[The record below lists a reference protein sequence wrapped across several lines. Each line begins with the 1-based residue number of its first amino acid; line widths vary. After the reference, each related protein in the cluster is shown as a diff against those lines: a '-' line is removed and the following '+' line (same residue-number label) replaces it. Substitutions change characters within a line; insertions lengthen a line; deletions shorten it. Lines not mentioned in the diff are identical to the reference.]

1 MERSASGPTWAIA
14 TPHEEATRAGA
25 AAFEGGGN
33 AVDAAL
39 HAATMLAVAYPHMCG
54 VGGDLF
60 ALVQR
65 PDGETLAVSSSGR
78 SPAAAD
84 PPAPGRAE
92 HEMPIRGP
100 IPITVPGAVAG
111 WRALHGTGAVLS
123 WGGAFSRAIELALD
137 GVPVARSLA
146 ETLAAPDEPF
156 AGDPGLSSIFFAHG
170 IPSAPGA
177 TIRQTALGATLAR
190 IAEGGPEALYGG
202 DIGRAYVRGLNDAG
216 SPIAIEDL
224 AAHRALVLPPL
235 GAAFR
240 DLHVSV
246 VPPNS
251 QGFVLLE
258 ILALLERLRIDPD
271 PHGPEAGTI
280 ARAFASSA
288 RDRDRHLADPDHM
301 TVHPSTLL
309 DDGHLA
315 SLADEIRLELPTTL
329 PARPSGDTIALVTAD
344 AEGFAVSLIQSLFW
358 GFGSGICEPTTGIV
372 AQNRGACFTLEP
384 GHPNAFAPG
393 KLPAHTLMPVIV
405 HDEHGLAAVA
415 GSMGGY
421 AQPQIN
427 AQTLLHLVGG
437 AALDPGAPGGDL
449 ASADRHRRGRSR
461 PGEAFARVVAVPVD
475 RGGGS
480 LRRARARAPDPRA
493 TRRVRCGFGPSV
505 GWGFPGRVTGY
516 AVLVVAPRA
525 RSLSDFG
532 RRRCRIP
539 R

>member
-14 TPHEEATRAGA
+14 TPHEEATLAGA
-25 AAFEGGGN
+25 AAFEDGGN

-39 HAATMLAVAYPHMCG
+39 RAATVLAVAYPHMCG

-78 SPAAAD
+78 APGAAD
-84 PPAPGRAE
+84 PADAAHAGDL
-92 HEMPIRGP
+92 MPIRGP

-111 WRALHGTGAVLS
+111 WRAVHGTGAVLPWS
-123 WGGAFSRAIELALD
+123 GAFSRAIELAID
-137 GVPVARSLA
+137 GVPVTRSLA
-146 ETLAAPDEPF
+146 ATLAAPDEPF
-156 AGDPGLSSIFFAHG
+156 GADPGLSAIFFADG
-170 IPSAPGA
+170 SPSPAGETVHQP
-177 TIRQTALGATLAR
+177 ALGATLAG
-190 IAEGGPEALYGG
+190 IAEAGPEVLYGG
-202 DIGRAYVRGLNDAG
+202 DIGRAYVSGLNDAG
-216 SPIAIEDL
+216 SAISIEDL

-235 GAAFR
+235 AAAFR
-240 DLHVSV
+240 GLHVSV

-258 ILALLERLRIDPD
+258 ILALLERLRVDAD

-280 ARAFASSA
+280 ARVFASSA
-288 RDRDRHLADPDHM
+288 RDRDRHLGDPEHM
-301 TVHPSTLL
+301 TVHPSTFL

-315 SLADEIRLELPTTL
+315 SLADEIRLERAAAP
-329 PARPSGDTIALVTAD
+329 PPRPNGDTIALVTAD
-344 AEGFAVSLIQSLFW
+344 AEGFAVSLVQSLFW

-384 GHPNAFAPG
+384 EHPNAFAPG

-405 HDEHGLAAVA
+405 HDEHGLSAVA

-437 AALDPGAPGGDL
+437 AAPGDAVAAPRWILERPEPASPARIVIEASVPAEARRSLESLPYPATVVPDRSDELGHAQLIRVRPDGFDAGSDP
-449 ASADRHRRGRSR
+449 RS
-461 PGEAFARVVAVPVD
+461 D
-475 RGGGS
+475 GGS
-480 LRRARARAPDPRA
+480 LA
-493 TRRVRCGFGPSV
+493 G
-505 GWGFPGRVTGY
+505 
-516 AVLVVAPRA
+516 
-525 RSLSDFG
+525 
-532 RRRCRIP
+532 
-539 R
+539 

>member
-1 MERSASGPTWAIA
+1 MDRSASGPTWAIA

-25 AAFEGGGN
+25 AAFEDGGN

-39 HAATMLAVAYPHMCG
+39 RAATVLAVAYPHMCG

-78 SPAAAD
+78 APGAAD
-84 PPAPGRAE
+84 PVDARRAG
-92 HEMPIRGP
+92 HTMPIRGP
-100 IPITVPGAVAG
+100 VPITVPGAVAG
-111 WRALHGTGAVLS
+111 WRAVHGTGAVLP
-123 WGGAFSRAIELALD
+123 WAAAFSRAIELAID

-146 ETLAAPDEPF
+146 ETLAWPDEPF
-156 AGDPGLSSIFFAHG
+156 GADPGLSAIFFADG
-170 IPSAPGA
+170 IAPPAGA
-177 TIRQTALGATLAR
+177 TVHQLALGATLAG

-202 DIGRAYVRGLNDAG
+202 DIGSAYVRGLNAAG

-235 GAAFR
+235 AAAFR
-240 DLHVSV
+240 GLHVSV

-258 ILALLERLRIDPD
+258 ILALLERLRVDAD
-271 PHGPEAGTI
+271 PHGHEAGTI
-280 ARAFASSA
+280 ARVFASSA
-288 RDRDRHLADPDHM
+288 RDRDRHLGDPDHM

-315 SLADEIRLELPTTL
+315 SLADEIRLERTATPPPRTT
-329 PARPSGDTIALVTAD
+329 GDTIALVTAD

-384 GHPNAFAPG
+384 GHPNSFAPG
-393 KLPAHTLMPVIV
+393 KLPAHTLMPVII

-427 AQTLLHLVGG
+427 AQTLLHLMGG
-437 AALDPGAPGGDL
+437 AIPADAVAAPRWIL
-449 ASADRHRRGRSR
+449 ERPEQAAPARIVIEASVPAEARRSLESL
-461 PGEAFARVVAVPVD
+461 PYPVAVVPD
-475 RGGGS
+475 RSDELGHAQLIRVRTDAFDAGSDPRSDGGS
-480 LRRARARAPDPRA
+480 LA
-493 TRRVRCGFGPSV
+493 G
-505 GWGFPGRVTGY
+505 
-516 AVLVVAPRA
+516 
-525 RSLSDFG
+525 
-532 RRRCRIP
+532 
-539 R
+539 

>member
-1 MERSASGPTWAIA
+1 R
-14 TPHEEATRAGA
+14 
-25 AAFEGGGN
+25 
-33 AVDAAL
+33 
-39 HAATMLAVAYPHMCG
+39 AATVLAVAYPHMCG

-65 PDGETLAVSSSGR
+65 PDGETLGVSSSGR
-78 SPAAAD
+78 APAAAD
-84 PPAPGRAE
+84 PSAIRSAD
-92 HEMPIRGP
+92 HAMPIRGP
-100 IPITVPGAVAG
+100 APITVPGAVAG
-111 WRALHGTGAVLS
+111 WRALHGTGAVLP
-123 WGGAFSRAIELALD
+123 WGDAFSRAIELAID

-156 AGDPGLSSIFFAHG
+156 GGDPGLSAIFFADG
-170 IPSAPGA
+170 IPSPPGA
-177 TIRQTALGATLAR
+177 TVRQSALGTTLTT
-190 IAEGGPEALYGG
+190 IEQDGPEALYGG
-202 DIGRAYVRGLNDAG
+202 AIGRAYVGGLNDAG
-216 SPIAIEDL
+216 SSIAIEDL

-235 GAAFR
+235 RAAFR

-258 ILALLERLRIDPD
+258 ILSLLERLGIDAD
-271 PHGPEAGTI
+271 PHGSEAGAI
-280 ARAFASSA
+280 ARVFASAA

-315 SLADEIRLELPTTL
+315 SLADEIRLERPAMLPS
-329 PARPSGDTIALVTAD
+329 RPNGDTIALVAAD

-393 KLPAHTLMPVIV
+393 KLPAHTLMPVLV
-405 HDEHGLAAVA
+405 HDERGVAAVA

-427 AQTLLHLVGG
+427 AQTLLHLLGG
-437 AALDPGAPGGDL
+437 AAPADAVAAPRWIL
-449 ASADRHRRGRSR
+449 ERAEPAS
-461 PGEAFARVVAVPVD
+461 PARIVIEEGVPVEARRSLGSLPYPATVIPD
-475 RGGGS
+475 RSAELGHAHLIRVRAGGFDAGADPRSDGGS
-480 LRRARARAPDPRA
+480 LA
-493 TRRVRCGFGPSV
+493 G
-505 GWGFPGRVTGY
+505 
-516 AVLVVAPRA
+516 
-525 RSLSDFG
+525 
-532 RRRCRIP
+532 
-539 R
+539 

>member
-39 HAATMLAVAYPHMCG
+39 RAATVLAVVYPHMCG

-78 SPAAAD
+78 APAAAD
-84 PPAPGRAE
+84 AAGAG
-92 HEMPIRGP
+92 HAMPIRGP
-100 IPITVPGAVAG
+100 VPITVPGAVAG
-111 WRALHGTGAVLS
+111 WRAVHGTGAVLP
-123 WGGAFSRAIELALD
+123 WDRAFSRAIELAID
-137 GVPVARSLA
+137 GVPIARSLA
-146 ETLAAPDEPF
+146 ATLAAPDESF
-156 AGDPGLSSIFFAHG
+156 GGDPGLSAIFFADG
-170 IPSAPGA
+170 IPSPAGA
-177 TIRQTALGATLAR
+177 TVYQPALGATLAG

-202 DIGRAYVRGLNDAG
+202 DIGRAYVRGLSGAG
-216 SPIAIEDL
+216 SPITIEDL
-224 AAHRALVLPPL
+224 SAHRALVLPPL
-235 GAAFR
+235 AAAFR

-258 ILALLERLRIDPD
+258 ILALLERLRIDAD
-271 PHGPEAGTI
+271 PHGPAAGTI
-280 ARAFASSA
+280 ARVFASSA
-288 RDRDRHLADPDHM
+288 RDRDRHLGDPEHM

-315 SLADEIRLELPTTL
+315 SLADEIRLERAATP
-329 PARPSGDTIALVTAD
+329 PPRPSGDTIALVTAD

-393 KLPAHTLMPVIV
+393 KLPAHTLMPVVV
-405 HDEHGLAAVA
+405 HDESGLAAVA

-427 AQTLLHLVGG
+427 AQTLLHLMGG
-437 AALDPGAPGGDL
+437 ASPAEAVAAPRWILERSEPSSAARIVIEAGVREEARRSLESLPYPATVVPDLSDELGHAQLIRVRSDGFDAGSDP
-449 ASADRHRRGRSR
+449 RS
-461 PGEAFARVVAVPVD
+461 D
-475 RGGGS
+475 GGS
-480 LRRARARAPDPRA
+480 LA
-493 TRRVRCGFGPSV
+493 G
-505 GWGFPGRVTGY
+505 
-516 AVLVVAPRA
+516 
-525 RSLSDFG
+525 
-532 RRRCRIP
+532 
-539 R
+539 